1 MYILGEPRCTGMGAP
16 SLRRPPRWM
25 LLLRSDHASHNAP
38 PLQECQSLTAIKKK
52 MCGINFFLN
61 YTLYSVVIPIFI
73 YCDIHIHLS
82 GLKLWFKRYHKSIS
96 IKKKSSPSGPSGK
109 GLAMH
114 HMRIPMN
121 DGTMHTWCAAPS
133 SATQFMV
140 KCPNAL
146 FCSFWFSVIF
156 IGIVWGGFVSD
167 FLT

>member
-96 IKKKSSPSGPSGK
+96 IKKKVLLQGLQERGSPCT
-109 GLAMH
+109 
-114 HMRIPMN
+114 I
-121 DGTMHTWCAAPS
+121 CAYQWMMAQCTHGALHQVAPH
-133 SATQFMV
+133 
-140 KCPNAL
+140 NL
-146 FCSFWFSVIF
+146 W
-156 IGIVWGGFVSD
+156 
-167 FLT
+167 